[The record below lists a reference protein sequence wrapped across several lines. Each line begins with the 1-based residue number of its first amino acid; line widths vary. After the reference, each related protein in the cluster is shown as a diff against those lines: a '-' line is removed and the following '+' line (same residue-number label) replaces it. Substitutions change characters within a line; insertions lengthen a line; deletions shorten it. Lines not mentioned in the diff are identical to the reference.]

1 MQTGKVASR
10 VIESEI
16 VVKVSCELWA
26 FGFVCFPDTWNAR
39 NDLVSRGTTTYQ
51 NMILM
56 ADLSLAMFNMPANT
70 PRLITLVGYLL
81 DSPSPYRLWFR
92 FDLPSG
98 VKDSIQGNGLDCQ
111 GLLHEAKEELA
122 AAF

>member
-1 MQTGKVASR
+1 MISSLIGG
-10 VIESEI
+10 VIGYFIWTLSEVMFI
-16 VVKVSCELWA
+16 LYPSHVKIA
-26 FGFVCFPDTWNAR
+26 TD
-39 NDLVSRGTTTYQ
+39 
-51 NMILM
+51 
-56 ADLSLAMFNMPANT
+56 
-70 PRLITLVGYLL
+70 GYLL